1 MESSQEPQAPDHIL
15 INAQGSA
22 YSANHVFI
30 YQQCQGSRYI
40 GLRILDI
47 RNPDDPQYCHS
58 STSLYTHQCTRLL
71 LFGQSCIYISTTN
84 REVDR

>member
-30 YQQCQGSRYI
+30 YQQCQGSRYVYI

-47 RNPDDPQYCHS
+47 LNPD
-58 STSLYTHQCTRLL
+58 LYQKP
-71 LFGQSCIYISTTN
+71 
-84 REVDR
+84 